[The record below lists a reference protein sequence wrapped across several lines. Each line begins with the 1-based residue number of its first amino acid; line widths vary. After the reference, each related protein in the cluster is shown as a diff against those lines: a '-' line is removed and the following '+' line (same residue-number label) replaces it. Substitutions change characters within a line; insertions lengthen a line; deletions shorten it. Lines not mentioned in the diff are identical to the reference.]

1 MHPTH
6 PSLSRRA
13 LAVAML
19 SFSAAVFV
27 GCASEP
33 AGPAGP
39 AAPAAPKADAS
50 PDALLKRAQ
59 AYWDLVKANDS
70 IGAWSYEA
78 ASKHPQ
84 ASLEGYLKKGGI
96 TYSRVQVLGVKSI
109 DGDTATLDLDMTY
122 SAPLLR
128 IRNVDLHTEDQ
139 WKLIEGVWYHAPPRS
154 GLFPT
159 K

>member
-1 MHPTH
+1 MHSTQ
-6 PSLSRRA
+6 PSLRRRA
-13 LAVAML
+13 LTGAFL
-19 SFSAAVFV
+19 SLAAAALA
-27 GCASEP
+27 GCASAP
-33 AGPAGP
+33 AGLAKPN
-39 AAPAAPKADAS
+39 ADTS

-59 AYWDLVKANDS
+59 AYWDLVKANDN

>member
-6 PSLSRRA
+6 PSLSRRT

-27 GCASEP
+27 GCASE
-33 AGPAGP
+33 PAGP

-59 AYWDLVKANDS
+59 AYWDLVKANDN